1 MKTNIGII
9 GQGFVGNAV
18 YQGLKETFNVLT
30 YDKFID
36 EKSNSHLGEIVQK
49 CDVIFVCV
57 PTPMDMST
65 GECYTGIVESVVNDV
80 DILAARFDKFPTL
93 VLKSTVPPGTV
104 DYINQYIASNCR
116 MVFNPEF
123 LTEANAVNDFLNQNR
138 IIIGGKNTEAVVD
151 VFKQAFPNT
160 DIRVTD
166 ASTAE
171 MVKYTTNCFL
181 STKVSF
187 ANEMYDICQ
196 GLHIPYDEM
205 VDLAKLDTRLGNS
218 HWMVPGPDGDRGY
231 GGHCFPKD
239 MTALRYVASQIPVK
253 TTTLD
258 GAAQTNNRVRQN
270 KDWEEQEGRA
280 VINTNNEHLA
290 DHDLVAGMTAPS
302 TNGFAKFIKKQEQE

>member
-65 GECYTGIVESVVNDV
+65 GECYTGIVESVVNEVDV
-80 DILAARFDKFPTL
+80 LAARFDKFPTL

-196 GLHIPYDEM
+196 GLRIPYDEM
-205 VDLAKLDTRLGNS
+205 IDLAKLDTRLGNS

-258 GAAQTNNRVRQN
+258 GAARTNNRVRQN

-280 VINTNNEHLA
+280 VINTNNNHLA

>member
-1 MKTNIGII
+1 MKTNIGIV

-36 EKSNSHLGEIVQK
+36 EKSNSHLGEIVRE
-49 CDVIFVCV
+49 CNVIFVCV
-57 PTPMDMST
+57 PTPMNMET
-65 GECYTGIVESVVNDV
+65 GECHTGIVESVVNDI
-80 DILAARFDKFPTL
+80 DILAARFDRFPTL

-104 DYINQYIASNCR
+104 DYINEYIATNSR

-123 LTEANAVNDFLNQNR
+123 LTEANAVKDFLNQNR
-138 IIIGGKNTEAVVD
+138 IIIGGKHTDEVVGI
-151 VFKQAFPNT
+151 FKQAFPNT
-160 DIRVTD
+160 EIRTTD
-166 ASTAE
+166 AKTAE

-196 GLHIPYDEM
+196 GLKIPYDEM
-205 VDLAKLDTRLGNS
+205 IDLAKLDNRLGNS

-258 GAAQTNNRVRQN
+258 GAAKTNNRVRQN
-270 KDWEEQEGRA
+270 KDWEKQEGRA
-280 VINTNNEHLA
+280 VINTNNDHLE
-290 DHDLVAGMTAPS
+290 DYNLVAGMTAPRD
-302 TNGFAKFIKKQEQE
+302 NGFAKFIKKQEQ